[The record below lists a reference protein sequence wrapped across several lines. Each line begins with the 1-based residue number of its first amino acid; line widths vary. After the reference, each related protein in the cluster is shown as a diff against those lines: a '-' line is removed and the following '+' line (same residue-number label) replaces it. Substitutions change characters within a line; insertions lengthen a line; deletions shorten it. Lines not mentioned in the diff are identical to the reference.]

1 MDYESGLNEISL
13 NLLDVKENEKEDI
26 TMTDSRQK
34 RIYRITIAG
43 SIVNLVLIILKFLAG
58 IFGRS
63 SAMLADAVHSLTDL
77 ATDIIVIVFVK
88 ISGKP
93 RDADHEYGHGKYE
106 TFATFIIGALLT
118 LAGLGLMV
126 DGGVHVWKSVNG
138 AVLERPT
145 LFALII
151 AVVSI
156 LSKEILFHATIRVG
170 REEHSNAVCA
180 NAWHHRSDAFSSLGT
195 LVGVAGAMFLG
206 DRWRILDPVA
216 AIFVSLFIIKSGWD
230 IMHPSINELLEG
242 SLSKDEEEE
251 IKHIVL
257 GVKGSRQ
264 MHNLRTRRIGNN
276 VAMDLH
282 VKMDGD
288 ITLREAHSIATAIE
302 IELRKRF
309 GHSAFVNIHMEP
321 VEEI

>member
-1 MDYESGLNEISL
+1 
-13 NLLDVKENEKEDI
+13 
-26 TMTDSRQK
+26 MTDSRQK

-126 DGGVHVWKSVNG
+126 DGGVNVWKSVNG

-251 IKHIVL
+251 IKQIVL
-257 GVKGSRQ
+257 GVKGARQ

>member
-1 MDYESGLNEISL
+1 
-13 NLLDVKENEKEDI
+13 
-26 TMTDSRQK
+26 MTDSRQK

-126 DGGVHVWKSVNG
+126 DGGVNVWKSVNG

-257 GVKGSRQ
+257 GVKGARQ